1 MCTSYIVRINV
12 RLRVSRE
19 DRTLCV
25 EDLALFEVDLQKPWN
40 LSVHET
46 LLQILTLPILM
57 GSATDHGEG
66 KDVYG

>member
-1 MCTSYIVRINV
+1 M
-12 RLRVSRE
+12 
-19 DRTLCV
+19 
-25 EDLALFEVDLQKPWN
+25 EDLALFEVDLEKPWN